1 MIADPPGTLA
11 VWRRRQ
17 LSVHLAPSLVL
28 WIVLVTW
35 IFSQRAADRIVVGL
49 VVAIVSVLSIL
60 VHELGHATAV
70 RRAGLGPAQI
80 VLAGLRSTCSWRAA
94 SQPLQRLRVA
104 LAGPVASAVLGAAF
118 VGAAA
123 VARGMEASPAQA
135 LLWQASSVLALLNLG
150 WAVTNLLPILPL
162 DGGFVVLAW
171 QEHRSA
177 DPDRA
182 WQRTRWISYGVGAAV
197 MLWLLWQT
205 WYLPALFVGWFL
217 ATGTQGL
224 GPTRSAPD
232 DDHDAHDHDA
242 HDDGPAPQ
250 GDANDDPQ
258 DDGPAPRNP

>member
-17 LSVHLAPSLVL
+17 LSVHLAPSLAL
-28 WIVLVTW
+28 WVVLVTW
-35 IFSQRAADRIVVGL
+35 VFSQREADRIVVGL
-49 VVAIVSVLSIL
+49 VVAVVSVLSIL

-80 VLAGLRSTCSWRAA
+80 VLAGIRSTCSWRAA

-104 LAGPVASAVLGAAF
+104 LAGPVASAVLGAVF
-118 VGAAA
+118 VAIAA

-182 WQRTRWISYGVGAAV
+182 WQRTRWISSGVGGLV

-224 GPTRSAPD
+224 GPTVSGTSDDEDAADDPPD
-232 DDHDAHDHDA
+232 DASDDP
-242 HDDGPAPQ
+242 HDDGL
-250 GDANDDPQ
+250 
-258 DDGPAPRNP
+258 APRNP